1 MDCPPLDPIPIV
13 VHVGAFRL
21 QHEATATRALWIVD
35 ETESRPAEW
44 WSAGQVTFENR
55 SQERRRIRYRR
66 RVRVPLPED
75 VQLQGWTQEC
85 YKGGTLALTCV
96 VVLDPGETRMV
107 QLEATSTHNTRAI
120 RTQ

>member
-44 WSAGQVTFENR
+44 WSAGRVTFENR
-55 SQERRRIRYRR
+55 SQEHRRIRYRR

-75 VQLQGWTQEC
+75 VQLQGWTDEC

-107 QLEATSTHNTRAI
+107 QLEATSIHNTRAI